1 MFVSPKNATEIISQV
16 PNKADDRFYENEVL

>member
-16 PNKADDRFYENEVL
+16 LNKADDRFYENEVL